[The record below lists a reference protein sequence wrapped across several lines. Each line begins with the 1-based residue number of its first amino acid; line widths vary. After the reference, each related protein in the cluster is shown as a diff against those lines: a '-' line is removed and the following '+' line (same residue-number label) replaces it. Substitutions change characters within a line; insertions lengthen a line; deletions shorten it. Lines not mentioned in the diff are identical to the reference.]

1 MKHFEN
7 MMPALQDSIL
17 PKAGQ
22 DILIAVEQDWRRM
35 NGHTIDHALLV
46 ENGVSMDEALPH
58 TFIIQRYSLGAARVR
73 VAGQKLHE
81 MVQADPR
88 GLSFGCFFTDPTHET
103 IMELVEA
110 AIILPAIVRIPLT
123 APRTFGLKPVRA
135 EAVLLPMRDAKG
147 DVNRIIG
154 AIVSEQ
160 PLPSRPIKWDL
171 DTKREIHCEEQ
182 EDAFPERRK
191 GPRAAR
197 AQSMEVPNP
206 THAPFKDF
214 AKRVG
219 KPASTA
225 SRRAHLRLVVDNTA
239 KFEEA

>member
-17 PKAGQ
+17 PKEGQ
-22 DILIAVEQDWRRM
+22 DILFAVEQDWRRM
-35 NGHTIDHALLV
+35 NGHTIDHDLLTK
-46 ENGVSMDEALPH
+46 NGISMDEALPH

-88 GLSFGCFFTDPTHET
+88 GLSFGCFFTDGTHET
-103 IMELVEA
+103 IMELVET
-110 AIILPAIVRIPLT
+110 AIVLPAIIRIPLM
-123 APRTFGLKPVRA
+123 APRTFGLKPARA

-160 PLPSRPIKWDL
+160 PLPKRAIKWDL

-182 EDAFPERRK
+182 QNAFPERRM
-191 GPRAAR
+191 GPRVAK
-197 AQSMEVPNP
+197 AQSMEKPNP
-206 THAPFKDF
+206 THAPFKLF
-214 AKRVG
+214 AERNAK
-219 KPASTA
+219 ATSTA

-239 KFEEA
+239 QFETA